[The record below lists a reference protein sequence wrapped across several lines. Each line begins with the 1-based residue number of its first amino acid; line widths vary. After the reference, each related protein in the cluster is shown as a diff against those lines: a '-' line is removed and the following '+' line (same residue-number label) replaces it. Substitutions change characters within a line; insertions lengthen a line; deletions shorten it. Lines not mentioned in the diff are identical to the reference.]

1 MKFCEEELTVIKN
14 IMADRLEEHCVPSV
28 LEIGAKTLAYAPIS
42 DFDEIDIQE
51 LKWIQIILRKIIN
64 KLVEIN
70 GN

>member
-1 MKFCEEELTVIKN
+1 MKLCEEELFVIKEV
-14 IMADRLEEHCVPSV
+14 MADKLETHCVPSV
-28 LEIGAKTLAYAPIS
+28 VEIGAKTLAYAPLS
-42 DFDEIDIQE
+42 DFDDIDVQE